1 MNFPTF
7 LGTTKEQ
14 CRRICRDDKGLLP
27 FYCKS
32 FHYSEE
38 HELCI
43 LSEHDTFDKSTT
55 LNSTHFSYSEATC
68 VQGGTYVKSDGFF
81 GNSDTGT
88 YFQLIFVGD
97 LGPRTELDIMAISQ
111 SFDTSVEPFR
121 LLRNTLLEAEPYV
134 VYQDYVLGKCLD
146 ECLYRDI
153 ER

>member
-1 MNFPTF
+1 MRP
-7 LGTTKEQ
+7 
-14 CRRICRDDKGLLP
+14 RR
-27 FYCKS
+27 
-32 FHYSEE
+32 
-38 HELCI
+38 
-43 LSEHDTFDKSTT
+43 
-55 LNSTHFSYSEATC
+55 
-68 VQGGTYVKSDGFF
+68 YVKSDGFF
-81 GNSDTGT
+81 GNSDIGT